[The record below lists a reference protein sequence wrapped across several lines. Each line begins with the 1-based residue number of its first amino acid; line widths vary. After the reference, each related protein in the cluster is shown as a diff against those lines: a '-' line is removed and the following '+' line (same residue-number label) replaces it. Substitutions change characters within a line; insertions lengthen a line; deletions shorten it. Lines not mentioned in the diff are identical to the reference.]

1 MATVIVNP
9 GNTLIVSAPGP
20 QGPAGGGGG
29 GGVTD
34 GDKGDLTVSGGGTTW
49 TIDADAV
56 TFDKIQNV
64 TGPTLLGRQAATAGS
79 AEAITLG
86 SGLSIDGSKQLT
98 ITAAYAQQSVTM
110 TAGTG
115 LTGGGDLSANRTFAV
130 AYGSTASTAC
140 EGNDA
145 RLSDSRTPTAH
156 THALADLQQGG
167 ATTNQVVTW
176 NGSAWA
182 PSSPSGTGTVTS
194 VIAGDGLLGGN
205 ITTSGTIDVNFGTA
219 GNTVCEGN
227 DSRLSDARTP
237 TSHTHAPSDIQQ
249 GGATSGQVLEWSGT
263 AWAPA
268 TLSGGGGGTVTSVTA
283 GTGLTGGTITGTGTI
298 AADFGT
304 TSGTICQGNDS
315 RLSDARTPTSHA
327 HGNITNAG
335 AIGTTAFKPIITS
348 VGGELVAG
356 DFGTTNGTF
365 CQGNDSRLSDARTP
379 TAHTHALADLQQGGA
394 TSGQVVAWN
403 GTAWAPATPSGGGG
417 GSGLLDPTTELRI
430 FTTFAAPNG
439 KDNPFQAYNFGSSQ
453 PSYVAGDED
462 DAVGVIRMSTGT
474 GAANHRAVLYMSSD
488 TFASR
493 IWRFEDV
500 ASSEIRFKARFV
512 DNNFASAPGVMV
524 AGFSSSGQG
533 NVGAGF
539 YAANFIVDSTDTT
552 KYYAQTKNTTATGTD
567 TGISAVSTNTWKHF
581 RILVEEV
588 SGTLTALFYIDGS
601 LVATH
606 TTNLPVGAGRALA
619 PFFGI
624 QKSDATATASNFDID
639 YCYLRVAY
647 KTALWT

>member
-194 VIAGDGLLGGN
+194 VIAGD
-205 ITTSGTIDVNFGTA
+205 
-219 GNTVCEGN
+219 
-227 DSRLSDARTP
+227 
-237 TSHTHAPSDIQQ
+237 
-249 GGATSGQVLEWSGT
+249 
-263 AWAPA
+263 
-268 TLSGGGGGTVTSVTA
+268 
-283 GTGLTGGTITGTGTI
+283 
-298 AADFGT
+298 
-304 TSGTICQGNDS
+304 
-315 RLSDARTPTSHA
+315 
-327 HGNITNAG
+327 
-335 AIGTTAFKPIITS
+335 
-348 VGGELVAG
+348 
-356 DFGTTNGTF
+356 
-365 CQGNDSRLSDARTP
+365 
-379 TAHTHALADLQQGGA
+379 
-394 TSGQVVAWN
+394 
-403 GTAWAPATPSGGGG
+403 
-417 GSGLLDPTTELRI
+417 
-430 FTTFAAPNG
+430 
-439 KDNPFQAYNFGSSQ
+439 
-453 PSYVAGDED
+453 
-462 DAVGVIRMSTGT
+462 
-474 GAANHRAVLYMSSD
+474 
-488 TFASR
+488 
-493 IWRFEDV
+493 
-500 ASSEIRFKARFV
+500 
-512 DNNFASAPGVMV
+512 
-524 AGFSSSGQG
+524 
-533 NVGAGF
+533 
-539 YAANFIVDSTDTT
+539 
-552 KYYAQTKNTTATGTD
+552 
-567 TGISAVSTNTWKHF
+567 
-581 RILVEEV
+581 
-588 SGTLTALFYIDGS
+588 
-601 LVATH
+601 
-606 TTNLPVGAGRALA
+606 
-619 PFFGI
+619 
-624 QKSDATATASNFDID
+624 
-639 YCYLRVAY
+639 
-647 KTALWT
+647 